1 MPSLRASRI
10 TQLKRGSRLI
20 LKLFKGLLLV
30 GCVFPHLQPS
40 ERDEVI
46 ESWCREVLDVLSIR
60 LNLRGE
66 WPPEKVSSV
75 MFVSNHVSWVDILVI
90 NACRRVRFV
99 AKAEVRQW
107 PLIGWMAARTGTI
120 FLKRTSPRELARVSK
135 SVATILRHGDCIA
148 LFTEETTSDGSPL
161 HASHSGFLESAIASE
176 ALIWP
181 VGISYHRLDGSLDT
195 DIAVAG
201 SQSVT
206 SSIVNILARPA
217 IRVRLAFTDPVES
230 SAGDYRDVTAWCH
243 QSIEQNLAG
252 YQPPT
257 GTSPFPLRYPTD
269 ESLPP
274 LTAA

>member
-1 MPSLRASRI
+1 MPSLRASRL
-10 TQLKRGSRLI
+10 TQLKRGSRLAI
-20 LKLFKGLLLV
+20 KLIKGLLLV

-40 ERDEVI
+40 ERDVVI

-66 WPPEKVSSV
+66 WPLEKVSSV
-75 MFVSNHVSWVDILVI
+75 MFVANHVSWLDILVI

-99 AKAEVRQW
+99 AKSEVRQW
-107 PLIGWMAARTGTI
+107 PLVGWMAARTGTI
-120 FLKRTSPRELARVSK
+120 FLKRTSRRELARVSK
-135 SVATILRHGDCIA
+135 SVATLLRRGDCIA
-148 LFTEETTSDGSPL
+148 LFPEETTSDGSAL
-161 HASHSGFLESAIASE
+161 HAYHSGLLESAVASE

-230 SAGDYRDVTAWCH
+230 SAGDRRELTVWCH
-243 QSIEQNLAG
+243 QAIEQSLAG
-252 YQPPT
+252 YLPPT